1 MQVSLQLKRCNSRK
15 VSIRPPP
22 SRLIGGVYR
31 KGFWGCRSFAVGV
44 IKRAVENSFG
54 VVDEK
59 AVDCLLSVALPWFI
73 EPSCARGRCP
83 THHRRSIYY
92 PVYVV
97 GSFRTAQDSPSPR
110 PSSWYLQVWC
120 PSLAAS
126 SPCGTGHEQCWV
138 FLQNT
143 KVRRSGT
150 FQKNAAQSA
159 RSFGVPGME
168 MSRHEPGAGSGS
180 LRVLWF
186 FVILVRNYVWRFS
199 CHFWKTLKY
208 QLGHIG
214 GDDLRSI

>member
-1 MQVSLQLKRCNSRK
+1 M
-15 VSIRPPP
+15 
-22 SRLIGGVYR
+22 
-31 KGFWGCRSFAVGV
+31 
-44 IKRAVENSFG
+44 
-54 VVDEK
+54 
-59 AVDCLLSVALPWFI
+59 DCLLSVALPWFSSSLRVR
-73 EPSCARGRCP
+73 EDADRH
-83 THHRRSIYY
+83 HHRRSIY

-120 PSLAAS
+120 PSLAAP

-150 FQKNAAQSA
+150 FQKNAAQFA
-159 RSFGVPGME
+159 RSFGVPRME

-180 LRVLWF
+180 LCVLWF
-186 FVILVRNYVWRFS
+186 FVILMRNYFWRFS
-199 CHFWKTLKY
+199 CHFLKMLKY

-214 GDDLRSI
+214 GDDLRRIGNCYLYLSRMCSGWVANQRARED